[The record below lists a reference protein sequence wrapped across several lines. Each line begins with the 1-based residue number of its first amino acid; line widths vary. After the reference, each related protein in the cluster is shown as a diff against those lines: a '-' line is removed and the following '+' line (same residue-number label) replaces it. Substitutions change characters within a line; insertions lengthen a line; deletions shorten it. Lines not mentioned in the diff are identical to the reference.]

1 MIILKTSKE
10 IEKIKKSCMI
20 VMEIL
25 GKIKDHV
32 APGVRLR
39 DLESIA
45 EELLKKKNAKAAFK
59 NYKGYPHSLCT
70 SVNNV
75 VVHGMPLKDKFLSEG
90 DILSIDFGALYD
102 GYYGDA
108 AMTVPV
114 GKVSSLALK
123 LIKTA
128 EEAVELGIG
137 AAIKG
142 SSVGDISNAIQT
154 HVESKGF
161 SVVRD
166 FVGHGIGKDLH
177 EDPQVP
183 NFGRKNSGIELVE
196 GMVLA
201 IEPMIN
207 AGRSE
212 VKVLDDGWTV
222 VTEDESLSAHYE
234 HCIAIT
240 EKGSILLTKI

>member
-108 AMTVPV
+108 AMTV
-114 GKVSSLALK
+114 
-123 LIKTA
+123 
-128 EEAVELGIG
+128 
-137 AAIKG
+137 
-142 SSVGDISNAIQT
+142 
-154 HVESKGF
+154 
-161 SVVRD
+161 
-166 FVGHGIGKDLH
+166 GHWCG
-177 EDPQVP
+177 
-183 NFGRKNSGIELVE
+183 N
-196 GMVLA
+196 
-201 IEPMIN
+201 
-207 AGRSE
+207 
-212 VKVLDDGWTV
+212 
-222 VTEDESLSAHYE
+222 
-234 HCIAIT
+234 
-240 EKGSILLTKI
+240 